1 MQNYGNNTELIELLA
16 RFAFAGLQIKFT
28 SCDLSPTVHPSN
40 HPKHSQ
46 KNNPPPNF
54 QNFSP
59 HTPIPTPIYIYI
71 SPFYLASLSTTGP
84 LEPPSWNLDIV
95 EGAGS
100 CIRLQLGTTSV
111 PKHHQPKTNQRRKSN
126 RLSDFTQQKKML
138 NRFQHVFFWRGSGDF
153 FLLVSNYQGLG
164 WLKALNL
171 ELAKFRLW
179 NTPSAGSISE
189 KTNQPLSLI

>member
-1 MQNYGNNTELIELLA
+1 MVNNTELIELLA

-40 HPKHSQ
+40 HPKTFT
-46 KNNPPPNF
+46 KKIIPPQTFRTSHPTHL
-54 QNFSP
+54 SP
-59 HTPIPTPIYIYI
+59 HLYIYI
-71 SPFYLASLSTTGP
+71 TFLPCLPFNHR
-84 LEPPSWNLDIV
+84 PPRTAFVELGYCRRSWELYQTPIGHN
-95 EGAGS
+95 
-100 CIRLQLGTTSV
+100 LGT
-111 PKHHQPKTNQRRKSN
+111 KTPPAKKPTNEEKSN